1 MDSYYSNEY
10 GKWQV
15 YITSFPKPGG
25 KFLVGDGSN
34 SVWRRDGKELFY
46 VDSSNR
52 IVSVQVTSRG
62 ESLELGQ
69 PQTLKQ
75 LPRNSGN
82 VFHVS
87 GDGQTLPD
95 CHSATAEASGLSLVV
110 NCRPTSTAKTCT
122 RALGKLPF
130 GNPPFVPKGWQPG

>member
-1 MDSYYSNEY
+1 VAS
-10 GKWQV
+10 
-15 YITSFPKPGG
+15 
-25 KFLVGDGSN
+25 
-34 SVWRRDGKELFY
+34 RCKELFY

-75 LPRNSGN
+75 LPLNSGN

-87 GDGQTLPD
+87 GDGQRFLMAIPPQQQ
-95 CHSATAEASGLSLVV
+95 ASGLSLVV
-110 NCRPTSTAKTCT
+110 NWQATSTAKTCT
-122 RALGKLPF
+122 RALGKLPSETRHLCQR
-130 GNPPFVPKGWQPG
+130 GWQPG